1 MIEGGS
7 VVLRFLGDDKSM
19 KAASARFFTSMVK
32 IAKAA
37 AVAGIA
43 VAAVSAKM
51 AADFDKG
58 MREISTLITDV
69 TDSDIK
75 VMSNEIKRLGIE
87 SGQSLKS
94 ISKGLYDITSAG
106 FTKAS
111 DGALVLAASTKL
123 AVGGVTD
130 VANAADIIT
139 TALNSYQ
146 LQAKD
151 ATLVSDILFTT
162 VRLGKTTMT
171 ELGAS
176 LGQVLPFSN
185 AADLSL
191 RDVGAAMATIT
202 ASGINTRIATTA
214 LKNAMFSLAAPMDSA
229 KESMANAGTEI
240 IKLDDGTMDLLAT
253 IKQFRGLSLD
263 EIRKFIPEKRAA
275 TAILSMAQNFDKLKA
290 NLIEFQDVSGATETA
305 NEKMQKSF
313 AVQFAKIKNIV
324 QVTMITLGDEIL
336 PAILPAIQEI
346 GDYLV
351 SHAENIATFF
361 KKIGE
366 VVAAVFADFNSFVMA
381 ASGIVFAINSIKLA
395 FIGLNLVANANWI
408 SILLIAVASGVPFL
422 ISMFKKLSNGV
433 DINMTL
439 IIEKLKEAGASAET
453 LNKTLAAI
461 SLREARENVVSY
473 VNSLDKLE
481 RQIIRRFTLSESYE
495 KLNEIMTDGK
505 IDVDK
510 VTAALGPL
518 NKKFIELVGIIP
530 DKKRGFFAD
539 NTARNIIIGQLKVI
553 GRLIDKYSSLI
564 TVTNDLAAAKKK
576 LAGLSLTSEFEV
588 SGINVNK
595 ITPTIERVVEEW
607 NNILREDLFA
617 DYEMPK
623 FETLELSIDANFAL
637 FNKDLA
643 EARLKLN
650 DYTASFETLQNK
662 IKAEFVI
669 SGQFDKLQEIMIDG
683 KVDAELFKKALS
695 EMGDNTGFDELYNA
709 FVLMLD
715 DMKTAQEEF
724 KDASGTIISAEEVE
738 AETKEAKAAYE
749 RYLEDIKNLNE
760 KSVADQKDLWD
771 MLGSFIQSTASM
783 MGSAFAQFSQ
793 DLLDDNISIKDSFKN
808 LWDTIISNFITSIA
822 AMIGQLLLLF
832 AVYTALNLASGG
844 GLGAVISGGE
854 KSGKFFQGLSGAL
867 FGGGLSGENIM
878 GAFAKDAVVGDAIIT
893 PQGQV
898 IHTDPQDYIY
908 AAKDPSVI
916 PAMAGASGGGN
927 VNVNIN
933 IRAMDGS
940 DVYRT
945 LTDNAGK
952 VNQALNTIVGRHFK

>member
-518 NKKFIELVGIIP
+518 NEKFIELVGIIP

-617 DYEMPK
+617 DYEMPI
-623 FETLELSIDANFAL
+623 FETLEVDEFY
-637 FNKDLA
+637 DMD
-643 EARLKLN
+643 EA
-650 DYTASFETLQNK
+650 
-662 IKAEFVI
+662 
-669 SGQFDKLQEIMIDG
+669 QFQAD
-683 KVDAELFKKALS
+683 VVV
-695 EMGDNTGFDELYNA
+695 NTGKYITQQQQIQIN
-709 FVLMLD
+709 
-715 DMKTAQEEF
+715 KQ
-724 KDASGTIISAEEVE
+724 
-738 AETKEAKAAYE
+738 KAMYA
-749 RYLEDIKNLNE
+749 
-760 KSVADQKDLWD
+760 A
-771 MLGSFIQSTASM
+771 LGNYVQSITNM
-783 MGSAFAQFSQ
+783 MGSAFATFSQ

-808 LWDTIISNFITSIA
+808 LWETIVDSFISSIA
-822 AMIGQLLLLF
+822 AMIGQILLLF
-832 AVYTALNLASGG
+832 AAYTLLNLLTGG
-844 GLGAVISGGE
+844 NLGRIIKGVDVG
-854 KSGKFFQGLSGAL
+854 GKFFQGLGDFLTGGGEKQGEWIGKALKTIDWGSL
-867 FGGGLSGENIM
+867 FGGSN
-878 GAFAKDAVVGDAIIT
+878 KVGDAIIT

>member
-361 KKIGE
+361 KKIGRA
-366 VVAAVFADFNSFVMA
+366 VAAVFADFNSFVMA

-495 KLNEIMTDGK
+495 KLNDIMTDGK

-518 NKKFIELVGIIP
+518 NEKFIELVGIIP

-617 DYEMPK
+617 DYEMPI
-623 FETLELSIDANFAL
+623 FETLEVDEFY
-637 FNKDLA
+637 DMD
-643 EARLKLN
+643 EA
-650 DYTASFETLQNK
+650 
-662 IKAEFVI
+662 
-669 SGQFDKLQEIMIDG
+669 QFQAD
-683 KVDAELFKKALS
+683 VVV
-695 EMGDNTGFDELYNA
+695 NTGKYITQQQQIQIN
-709 FVLMLD
+709 
-715 DMKTAQEEF
+715 KQ
-724 KDASGTIISAEEVE
+724 
-738 AETKEAKAAYE
+738 KAMYA
-749 RYLEDIKNLNE
+749 
-760 KSVADQKDLWD
+760 A
-771 MLGSFIQSTASM
+771 LGNYVQSITNM
-783 MGSAFAQFSQ
+783 MGSAFATFSQ

-808 LWDTIISNFITSIA
+808 LWETIVDSFISSIA
-822 AMIGQLLLLF
+822 AMIGQILLLF
-832 AVYTALNLASGG
+832 AAYTLLNLLTGG
-844 GLGAVISGGE
+844 NLGRIIKGVDVG
-854 KSGKFFQGLSGAL
+854 GKFFQGLGDFLTGGGEKQGEWIGKALKDIDWGSL
-867 FGGGLSGENIM
+867 FGGSN
-878 GAFAKDAVVGDAIIT
+878 KVGDAIIT

>member
-518 NKKFIELVGIIP
+518 NEKFIELVGIIP

-564 TVTNDLAAAKKK
+564 TVTNNLAAAKKK

-617 DYEMPK
+617 DYEMPI
-623 FETLELSIDANFAL
+623 FETLEVDEFY
-637 FNKDLA
+637 DMD
-643 EARLKLN
+643 EA
-650 DYTASFETLQNK
+650 
-662 IKAEFVI
+662 
-669 SGQFDKLQEIMIDG
+669 QFQAD
-683 KVDAELFKKALS
+683 VVV
-695 EMGDNTGFDELYNA
+695 NTGKYITQQQQIQIN
-709 FVLMLD
+709 
-715 DMKTAQEEF
+715 KQ
-724 KDASGTIISAEEVE
+724 
-738 AETKEAKAAYE
+738 KAMYA
-749 RYLEDIKNLNE
+749 
-760 KSVADQKDLWD
+760 A
-771 MLGSFIQSTASM
+771 LGNYVQSITNM
-783 MGSAFAQFSQ
+783 MGSAFATFSQ

-808 LWDTIISNFITSIA
+808 LWETIVDSFISSIA
-822 AMIGQLLLLF
+822 AMIGQILLLF
-832 AVYTALNLASGG
+832 AAYTLLNLLTGG
-844 GLGAVISGGE
+844 NLGRIIKGVDVG
-854 KSGKFFQGLSGAL
+854 GKFFQGLGDFLTGGGEKQGEWIGKALKAIDWGSL
-867 FGGGLSGENIM
+867 FGGSN
-878 GAFAKDAVVGDAIIT
+878 KVGDAIIT

>member
-1 MIEGGS
+1 MIEAGS
-7 VVLRFLGDDKSM
+7 VVVRFIGDDKSM
-19 KAASARFFTSMVK
+19 KAASKRFFTSMGK

-37 AVAGIA
+37 AIAGIA
-43 VAAVSAKM
+43 VAAASAKM

-69 TDSDIK
+69 TDNDIK

-130 VANAADIIT
+130 VANAADIVT

-191 RDVGAAMATIT
+191 RGVGAAMATIT

-214 LKNAMFSLAAPMDSA
+214 LKNAMFSLAAPMESA
-229 KESMANAGTEI
+229 KEAMAADGIEI
-240 IKLDDGTMDLLAT
+240 KRLDDGTMDLLAT

-324 QVTMITLGDEIL
+324 QVTMITLGEEIL
-336 PAILPAIQEI
+336 PAIIPAIQEI

-351 SHAENIATFF
+351 THAENIASFF
-361 KKIGE
+361 KKIGD
-366 VVAAVFADFNSFVMA
+366 VVAAVFADFNTFVMA
-381 ASGIVFAINSIKLA
+381 ATGIIFAINGIELA
-395 FIGLNLVANANWI
+395 FAALNIVASANPIGLLVTTVAVGIPFII
-408 SILLIAVASGVPFL
+408 SL
-422 ISMFKKLSNGV
+422 FKKLSSSV
-433 DINMTL
+433 DTNMTHAKAKMDEFGYSIDEIAVKMANL
-439 IIEKLKEAGASAET
+439 TLEQIRQELYNAERDFAKAQKAIEQALKFKTFGGLEKISTDGILDVDKIKAKVEELKELYKSLDLAMPEKIPGKLLGGLEYRVAKRQLVSLADEIDMFNAYISSMEDVGEAREKLKAQLE
-453 LNKTLAAI
+453 LII
-461 SLREARENVVSY
+461 SPAPITPE
-473 VNSLDKLE
+473 
-481 RQIIRRFTLSESYE
+481 IIFDFS
-495 KLNEIMTDGK
+495 K
-505 IDVDK
+505 ID
-510 VTAALGPL
+510 
-518 NKKFIELVGIIP
+518 
-530 DKKRGFFAD
+530 
-539 NTARNIIIGQLKVI
+539 NTKINEM
-553 GRLIDKYSSLI
+553 DF
-564 TVTNDLAAAKKK
+564 
-576 LAGLSLTSEFEV
+576 GL
-588 SGINVNK
+588 
-595 ITPTIERVVEEW
+595 
-607 NNILREDLFA
+607 
-617 DYEMPK
+617 
-623 FETLELSIDANFAL
+623 ETLELAVDEFYDVDA
-637 FNKDLA
+637 A
-643 EARLKLN
+643 EAQALAVAMTGEKLTQQQQIQI
-650 DYTASFETLQNK
+650 DKQ
-662 IKAEFVI
+662 KA
-669 SGQFDKLQEIMIDG
+669 M
-683 KVDAELFKKALS
+683 
-695 EMGDNTGFDELYNA
+695 Y
-709 FVLMLD
+709 
-715 DMKTAQEEF
+715 
-724 KDASGTIISAEEVE
+724 SA
-738 AETKEAKAAYE
+738 
-749 RYLEDIKNLNE
+749 
-760 KSVADQKDLWD
+760 
-771 MLGSFIQSTASM
+771 LGSYVQSVASM
-783 MGSAFAQFSQ
+783 MGSAFAAFSQ

-808 LWDTIISNFITSIA
+808 LWNTIVTNFIASIA

-844 GLGAVISGGE
+844 ALGGIIAMAGGATQAE
-854 KSGKFFQGLSGAL
+854 AAAGGFFQGLIGAL
-867 FGGGLSGENIM
+867 FGGGLSGGNISD
-878 GAFAKDAVVGDAIIT
+878 AFVKDAIIT
-893 PQGQV
+893 PGGNI
-898 IHTDPQDYIY
+898 IHTDPQDYLF

-952 VNQALNTIVGRHFK
+952 VNKALNTIVGRHFK

>member
-361 KKIGE
+361 KKIGRA
-366 VVAAVFADFNSFVMA
+366 VAAVFADFNSFVMA

-495 KLNEIMTDGK
+495 KLNDIMTDGK

-518 NKKFIELVGIIP
+518 NEKFIELVGIIP

-617 DYEMPK
+617 DYEMPI
-623 FETLELSIDANFAL
+623 FETLEVDEFY
-637 FNKDLA
+637 DMD
-643 EARLKLN
+643 EA
-650 DYTASFETLQNK
+650 
-662 IKAEFVI
+662 
-669 SGQFDKLQEIMIDG
+669 QFQAD
-683 KVDAELFKKALS
+683 VVV
-695 EMGDNTGFDELYNA
+695 NTGKYITQQQQIQIN
-709 FVLMLD
+709 
-715 DMKTAQEEF
+715 KQ
-724 KDASGTIISAEEVE
+724 
-738 AETKEAKAAYE
+738 KEMYAA
-749 RYLEDIKNLNE
+749 
-760 KSVADQKDLWD
+760 
-771 MLGSFIQSTASM
+771 LGNYVQSITNM
-783 MGSAFAQFSQ
+783 MGSAFATFSQ

-808 LWDTIISNFITSIA
+808 LWETIVDSFISSIA
-822 AMIGQLLLLF
+822 AMIGQILLLF
-832 AVYTALNLASGG
+832 AAYTLLNLLTGG
-844 GLGAVISGGE
+844 NLGRIIKGVDVG
-854 KSGKFFQGLSGAL
+854 GKFFQGLGDFLTGGGEKQGEWIGKALKTIDWGSL
-867 FGGGLSGENIM
+867 FGGSN
-878 GAFAKDAVVGDAIIT
+878 KVGDAIIT

>member
-617 DYEMPK
+617 DYEMPI
-623 FETLELSIDANFAL
+623 FETLEVDEFY
-637 FNKDLA
+637 DMD
-643 EARLKLN
+643 EA
-650 DYTASFETLQNK
+650 
-662 IKAEFVI
+662 
-669 SGQFDKLQEIMIDG
+669 QFQAD
-683 KVDAELFKKALS
+683 VVV
-695 EMGDNTGFDELYNA
+695 NTGKYITQQQQIQIN
-709 FVLMLD
+709 
-715 DMKTAQEEF
+715 KQ
-724 KDASGTIISAEEVE
+724 
-738 AETKEAKAAYE
+738 KEMYAA
-749 RYLEDIKNLNE
+749 
-760 KSVADQKDLWD
+760 
-771 MLGSFIQSTASM
+771 LGNYVQSITNM
-783 MGSAFAQFSQ
+783 MGSAFATFSQ

-808 LWDTIISNFITSIA
+808 LWETIVDSFISSIA
-822 AMIGQLLLLF
+822 AMIGQILLLF
-832 AVYTALNLASGG
+832 AAYTLLNLLTGG
-844 GLGAVISGGE
+844 NLGRIIKGVDVG
-854 KSGKFFQGLSGAL
+854 GKFFQGLGDFLTGGGEKQGEWIGKALKDIDWGSL
-867 FGGGLSGENIM
+867 FGGSN
-878 GAFAKDAVVGDAIIT
+878 KVGDAIIT

>member
-37 AVAGIA
+37 AIAGIA

-495 KLNEIMTDGK
+495 KLNDIMTDGK

-617 DYEMPK
+617 DYEMPI
-623 FETLELSIDANFAL
+623 FETLEVDEFY
-637 FNKDLA
+637 DMD
-643 EARLKLN
+643 EA
-650 DYTASFETLQNK
+650 
-662 IKAEFVI
+662 
-669 SGQFDKLQEIMIDG
+669 QFQAD
-683 KVDAELFKKALS
+683 VVV
-695 EMGDNTGFDELYNA
+695 NTGKYITQQQQIQIN
-709 FVLMLD
+709 
-715 DMKTAQEEF
+715 KQ
-724 KDASGTIISAEEVE
+724 
-738 AETKEAKAAYE
+738 KAMYA
-749 RYLEDIKNLNE
+749 
-760 KSVADQKDLWD
+760 A
-771 MLGSFIQSTASM
+771 LGNYVQSITNM
-783 MGSAFAQFSQ
+783 MGSAFATFSQ

-808 LWDTIISNFITSIA
+808 LWETIVDSFISSIA
-822 AMIGQLLLLF
+822 AMIGQILLLF
-832 AVYTALNLASGG
+832 AAYTLLNLLTGG
-844 GLGAVISGGE
+844 NLGRIIKGVDVG
-854 KSGKFFQGLSGAL
+854 GKFFQGLGDFLTGGGEKQGEWIGKALKAIDWGSL
-867 FGGGLSGENIM
+867 FGGSN
-878 GAFAKDAVVGDAIIT
+878 KVGDAIIT

>member
-473 VNSLDKLE
+473 VTSLDKLE

-617 DYEMPK
+617 DYEMPI
-623 FETLELSIDANFAL
+623 FETLEVDEFY
-637 FNKDLA
+637 DMD
-643 EARLKLN
+643 EA
-650 DYTASFETLQNK
+650 
-662 IKAEFVI
+662 
-669 SGQFDKLQEIMIDG
+669 QFQAD
-683 KVDAELFKKALS
+683 VVV
-695 EMGDNTGFDELYNA
+695 NTGKYITQQQQIQIN
-709 FVLMLD
+709 
-715 DMKTAQEEF
+715 KQ
-724 KDASGTIISAEEVE
+724 
-738 AETKEAKAAYE
+738 KAMYA
-749 RYLEDIKNLNE
+749 
-760 KSVADQKDLWD
+760 A
-771 MLGSFIQSTASM
+771 LGNYVQSITNM
-783 MGSAFAQFSQ
+783 MGSAFATFSQ

-808 LWDTIISNFITSIA
+808 LWETIVDSFISSIA
-822 AMIGQLLLLF
+822 AMIGQILLLF
-832 AVYTALNLASGG
+832 AAYTLLNLLTGG
-844 GLGAVISGGE
+844 NLGRIIKGVDVG
-854 KSGKFFQGLSGAL
+854 GKFFQGLGDFLTGGGEKQGEWIGKALKTIDWGSL
-867 FGGGLSGENIM
+867 FGGSN
-878 GAFAKDAVVGDAIIT
+878 KVGDAIIT

>member
-361 KKIGE
+361 KKIGR

-518 NKKFIELVGIIP
+518 NEKFIELVGIIP

-617 DYEMPK
+617 DYEMPI
-623 FETLELSIDANFAL
+623 FETLEVDEFY
-637 FNKDLA
+637 DMD
-643 EARLKLN
+643 EA
-650 DYTASFETLQNK
+650 
-662 IKAEFVI
+662 
-669 SGQFDKLQEIMIDG
+669 QFQAD
-683 KVDAELFKKALS
+683 VVV
-695 EMGDNTGFDELYNA
+695 NTGKYITQQQQIQIN
-709 FVLMLD
+709 
-715 DMKTAQEEF
+715 KQ
-724 KDASGTIISAEEVE
+724 
-738 AETKEAKAAYE
+738 KAMYA
-749 RYLEDIKNLNE
+749 
-760 KSVADQKDLWD
+760 A
-771 MLGSFIQSTASM
+771 LGNYVQSITNM
-783 MGSAFAQFSQ
+783 MGSAFATFSQ

-808 LWDTIISNFITSIA
+808 LWETIVDSFISSIA
-822 AMIGQLLLLF
+822 AMIGQILLLF
-832 AVYTALNLASGG
+832 AAYTLLNLLTGG
-844 GLGAVISGGE
+844 NLGRIIKGVDVG
-854 KSGKFFQGLSGAL
+854 GKFFQGLGDFLTGGGEKQGEWIGKALKAIDWGSL
-867 FGGGLSGENIM
+867 FGGSN
-878 GAFAKDAVVGDAIIT
+878 KVGDAIIT

>member
-518 NKKFIELVGIIP
+518 NEKFIELVGIIP

-617 DYEMPK
+617 DYEMPI
-623 FETLELSIDANFAL
+623 FETLEVDEFY
-637 FNKDLA
+637 DMD
-643 EARLKLN
+643 EA
-650 DYTASFETLQNK
+650 
-662 IKAEFVI
+662 
-669 SGQFDKLQEIMIDG
+669 QFQAD
-683 KVDAELFKKALS
+683 VVV
-695 EMGDNTGFDELYNA
+695 NTGKYITQQQQIQIN
-709 FVLMLD
+709 
-715 DMKTAQEEF
+715 KQ
-724 KDASGTIISAEEVE
+724 
-738 AETKEAKAAYE
+738 KAMYA
-749 RYLEDIKNLNE
+749 
-760 KSVADQKDLWD
+760 A
-771 MLGSFIQSTASM
+771 LGNYVQSITNM
-783 MGSAFAQFSQ
+783 MGSAFATFSQ

-808 LWDTIISNFITSIA
+808 LWETIVDSFISSIA
-822 AMIGQLLLLF
+822 AMIGQILLLF
-832 AVYTALNLASGG
+832 AAYTLLNLLTGG
-844 GLGAVISGGE
+844 NLGRIIKGVDVG
-854 KSGKFFQGLSGAL
+854 GKFFQGLGDFLTGGGEKQGEWIGKALKAIDWGSL
-867 FGGGLSGENIM
+867 FGGSN
-878 GAFAKDAVVGDAIIT
+878 KVGDAIIT

>member
-495 KLNEIMTDGK
+495 KLNDIMTDGK

-518 NKKFIELVGIIP
+518 NEKFIELVGIIP

-617 DYEMPK
+617 DYEMPI
-623 FETLELSIDANFAL
+623 FETLEVDEFY
-637 FNKDLA
+637 DMD
-643 EARLKLN
+643 EA
-650 DYTASFETLQNK
+650 
-662 IKAEFVI
+662 
-669 SGQFDKLQEIMIDG
+669 QFQAD
-683 KVDAELFKKALS
+683 VVV
-695 EMGDNTGFDELYNA
+695 NTGKYITQQQQIQIN
-709 FVLMLD
+709 
-715 DMKTAQEEF
+715 KQ
-724 KDASGTIISAEEVE
+724 
-738 AETKEAKAAYE
+738 KAMYA
-749 RYLEDIKNLNE
+749 
-760 KSVADQKDLWD
+760 A
-771 MLGSFIQSTASM
+771 LGNYVQSITNM
-783 MGSAFAQFSQ
+783 MGSAFATFSQ

-808 LWDTIISNFITSIA
+808 LWETIVDSFISSIA
-822 AMIGQLLLLF
+822 AMIGQILLLF
-832 AVYTALNLASGG
+832 AAYTLLNLLTGG
-844 GLGAVISGGE
+844 NLGRIIKGVDVG
-854 KSGKFFQGLSGAL
+854 GKFFQGLGDFLTGGGEKQGEWIGKALKAIDWGSL
-867 FGGGLSGENIM
+867 FGGSN
-878 GAFAKDAVVGDAIIT
+878 KVGDAIIT